1 MHLRGAASCLP
12 EGDRQGRLHRPFRK
26 RTGYAIGISFA
37 PDWGE
42 GGIIGLYK
50 GVITV
55 LQPGMA
61 FHLPP
66 ALRIYGRFTVGVSET
81 IVVTDTGYRALG
93 AIDRALCGCAAGGQF
108 IRYRKEARP

>member
-1 MHLRGAASCLP
+1 MIDAA
-12 EGDRQGRLHRPFRK
+12 GYTDNFRK
-26 RTGYAIGISFA
+26 RLGYSVGISFA

-42 GGIIGLYK
+42 GAILSLNE
-50 GVITV
+50 GVKTL

-81 IVVTDTGYRALG
+81 IVVTETGYRALG
-93 AIDRALCGCAAGGQF
+93 SIDRELLEVADH
-108 IRYRKEARP
+108 